1 MLIGEYYINLLKL
14 IEIYLYER
22 IICYDERKINLGVL
36 VFFVGVDVFNY
47 FLMYLIFIWK
57 NVLFLYKLDFK
68 MW

>member
-57 NVLFLYKLDFK
+57 NVLFVFV
-68 MW
+68 

>member
-36 VFFVGVDVFNY
+36 VFLVVIDVFNY
-47 FLMYLIFIWK
+47 FLMYLIFI
-57 NVLFLYKLDFK
+57 
-68 MW
+68 

>member
-14 IEIYLYER
+14 IEIYLFER

-36 VFFVGVDVFNY
+36 VFLVGIDVFNY

-57 NVLFLYKLDFK
+57 NVLFVFV
-68 MW
+68 

>member
-14 IEIYLYER
+14 IEIYLFER

-57 NVLFLYKLDFK
+57 NVLFVFV
-68 MW
+68 